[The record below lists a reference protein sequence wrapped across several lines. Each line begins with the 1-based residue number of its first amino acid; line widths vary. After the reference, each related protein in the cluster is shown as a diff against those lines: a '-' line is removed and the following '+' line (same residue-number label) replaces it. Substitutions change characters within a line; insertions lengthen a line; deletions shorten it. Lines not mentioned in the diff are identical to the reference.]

1 MTLYEIDQ
9 EILNCVDEETGEIID
24 LDKLQALRIA
34 KDRKIESI
42 GLWYKN
48 LNSDVQALELEIK
61 MLTERKKKAQSKM
74 EQLKAIL
81 CHVLNYTKFET
92 PKVSITYRKSSAVET
107 TDSFV
112 EWAKQNRQDLLTYK
126 EPEASK
132 TAIKKA
138 ILNNE
143 VVLFA
148 AITEH
153 NNIHI
158 K

>member
-61 MLTERKKKAQSKM
+61 MLTERKNKAKNKM
-74 EQLKAIL
+74 EQLRRKTERRAAQNL
-81 CHVLNYTKFET
+81 SFMCASDKNVTK
-92 PKVSITYRKSSAVET
+92 K
-107 TDSFV
+107 
-112 EWAKQNRQDLLTYK
+112 
-126 EPEASK
+126 
-132 TAIKKA
+132 
-138 ILNNE
+138 
-143 VVLFA
+143 
-148 AITEH
+148 
-153 NNIHI
+153 
-158 K
+158 

>member
-34 KDRKIESI
+34 KDRKIESV

-61 MLTERKKKAQSKM
+61 TLTERKNKAKNKM
-74 EQLKAIL
+74 EQLKVIL
-81 CHVLNYTKFET
+81 CHVLNYAKFET
-92 PKVSITYRKSSAVET
+92 SKVSVTFRKSLAVDI
-107 TDSFV
+107 TDGFI
-112 EWAKQNRQDLLTYK
+112 EWAKENRRDLLTYK
-126 EPEASK
+126 EPDASR
-132 TAIKKA
+132 TAIRKA

-153 NNIHI
+153 NNINI